1 MAIASLAHVA
11 HAASSVGAA
20 PPAWLDTLGKIAGV
34 ILGLELL
41 FVLLIICGLMVGFAY
56 AMGWVHQHVVPLVR
70 ENAPKILHA
79 MEVTE
84 QNTDR
89 VVHGVAEF
97 YGRRQAVETG
107 LRVLLFGRK
116 SAKRVHD
123 EALIQAASDLQFME
137 TDVASGPEPENG
149 FTPRMAAE
157 RAGSASAPG
166 NRAGQSRRELDSH
179 DGHNG
184 HRDVHGDF
192 STPVGNAS

>member
-1 MAIASLAHVA
+1 MAIANLAYAA
-11 HAASSVGAA
+11 HAAGSAGAP

-41 FVLLIICGLMVGFAY
+41 VVVLIICGLMAGFAY
-56 AMGWVHQHVVPLVR
+56 AMHWVHQHVVPLAQ

-97 YGRRQAVETG
+97 YGRRQAFETG
-107 LRVLLFGRK
+107 LRVLLFGRQ

-123 EALIQAASDLQFME
+123 AALIQAASDLQLME
-137 TDVASGPEPENG
+137 TDAASAPEPENG
-149 FTPRMAAE
+149 FMPRMTAE
-157 RAGSASAPG
+157 RAGPSSAPR
-166 NRAGQSRRELDSH
+166 RAAQSSREQNGH

-184 HRDVHGDF
+184 HRDAHDDF